1 MSGATTE
8 PGEALP
14 LGILLCSGNRKREQ
28 IELLELDASGIHVAE
43 YLPALPFKEV
53 LQARL
58 HAAIAL
64 SRARLDNRSGDKA

>member
-14 LGILLCSGNRKREQ
+14 LCIILCSGNRKRDQ
-28 IELLELDASGIHVAE
+28 IELLELDASGIYVSE
-43 YLPALPFKEV
+43 YLTALPFKEV

-58 HAAIAL
+58 HEAIAL